1 MRFVSVDFEC
11 ESLQEGLARMGFRVD
26 APAFVSWLGVTQYL
40 TPAAIQST
48 LDLLGS
54 FAPGSEVAVTYVVPD
69 DLRDDVDHA
78 FAAAAAALT
87 AARGEPWLTFFHPQS
102 SRRWFGRQGS
112 RPSSISGQTRPPRNP
127 TSTTVRTA
135 SVHRGSNDASPPAV
149 ERWRREDL
157 AQAAAALLTD
167 ASPCLRPLQRVALR
181 QKVRWSSS
189 PYLRSGFRV

>member
-1 MRFVSVDFEC
+1 MKRERLRAAGINEPVGMRFVSVDFEC

-112 RPSSISGQTRPPRNP
+112 RPSSISGQTRPPAQPYFHN
-127 TSTTVRTA
+127 RTD
-135 SVHRGSNDASPPAV
+135 R
-149 ERWRREDL
+149 
-157 AQAAAALLTD
+157 
-167 ASPCLRPLQRVALR
+167 LRPQGLERCVAAR
-181 QKVRWSSS
+181 R
-189 PYLRSGFRV
+189 